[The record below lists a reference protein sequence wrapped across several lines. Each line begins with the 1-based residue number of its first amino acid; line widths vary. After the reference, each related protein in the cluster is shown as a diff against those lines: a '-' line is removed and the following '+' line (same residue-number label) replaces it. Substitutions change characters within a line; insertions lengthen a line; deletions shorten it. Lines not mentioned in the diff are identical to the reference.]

1 MVILWST
8 TYLNIMVTK
17 WLLRSDKMPI
27 EFRRKVIDNN
37 KSLMVNIPFEIAQ
50 QLDIK
55 KGDTI
60 VITFENGHFM
70 CRKG

>member
-1 MVILWST
+1 
-8 TYLNIMVTK
+8 
-17 WLLRSDKMPI
+17 MPI

-37 KSLMVNIPFEIAQ
+37 KSLMVNIPYEIAQ
-50 QLDIK
+50 QLEIK

-60 VITFENGHFM
+60 VITFEDDHFK

>member
-1 MVILWST
+1 
-8 TYLNIMVTK
+8 MVTK
-17 WLLRSDKMPI
+17 WLMRTKEMPL

-37 KSLMVNIPFEIAQ
+37 KSLMVNIPYEIAQ
-50 QLDIK
+50 QLEIN

-60 VITFENGHFM
+60 IITYEDGFFK